1 MIRSH
6 GDSSLNTWVH
16 LKDKHKI
23 HHNDPIKSTMIHV
36 ERERE
41 RGSLVYFCYSFIDGD
56 AK

>member
-23 HHNDPIKSTMIHV
+23 HHNDPIKSTIIHV
-36 ERERE
+36 ERE
-41 RGSLVYFCYSFIDGD
+41 RGSLVYLCYSFIDGD